1 LTGGYYFIYKSADK
15 HEAAGAKLRND
26 QVETN
31 LTSLNRV
38 LKSIVVIQNLTKK
51 LGELIPLSE
60 KGEIEKKINQS
71 DIKRI
76 DVFKEIT
83 VSDMDG
89 NIILQPV
96 PAFTPTKKWKT
107 IYAAKDFKIDA
118 YSDQEIIIKISA
130 DVFYSDIFVGKAH
143 VILSVPLPEQVS
155 SRSETAYVIWLTV
168 VILLFLL
175 ILFISAQ
182 FTLKA
187 APKDKGSEETSDTL
201 PCWLK
206 DEIITMFQYTVLELV
221 LVKHRFLEG
230 FKSFYSVTQEQCV
243 NIERVGPYKIVGNK
257 INSGRLADLYKARM
271 ERDNVDF
278 AIRVLHPDVA
288 DNMAFIEQF
297 RQEGR
302 QAELLDHANIV
313 QTVNFREKQNAIV
326 TEYIEGAN
334 LAQMMAKKQILSIR
348 RAVFIISEIC
358 KGLQYAHSYYKQ
370 SDDNKDV
377 AQMSPIICHH
387 NLKPGN
393 IMLSC
398 QGDVKISD
406 FGISGL
412 SATRKY
418 VEYGVNRGVSYII
431 SLKQELEDYYMNLTI
446 ADSSQKMIIYR
457 QDVTSLGTI
466 MFKMLS
472 GKDKLDANNANE
484 FEKFQNKTDIPDE
497 LKRIVSKCL
506 VDDKQKY
513 KSPLH
518 LLDDLSQL
526 NHSVTAI
533 YDLSDLAYRSPEQ
546 IRGQHADH
554 RSDIFSLGVIFY
566 ELLSGK
572 PLWRN
577 NSDAEAVKF
586 ANDTFNRYCFF
597 RGDPKEKI
605 KELNELNP
613 DIPAELNSIVMRCL
627 KDDVNVRYQNVQEL
641 YDRLTAFKELAGLN
655 YDSLKLGA
663 LVKHWFGKNN
673 KD

>member
-1 LTGGYYFIYKSADK
+1 
-15 HEAAGAKLRND
+15 
-26 QVETN
+26 
-31 LTSLNRV
+31 
-38 LKSIVVIQNLTKK
+38 
-51 LGELIPLSE
+51 
-60 KGEIEKKINQS
+60 
-71 DIKRI
+71 
-76 DVFKEIT
+76 
-83 VSDMDG
+83 
-89 NIILQPV
+89 
-96 PAFTPTKKWKT
+96 
-107 IYAAKDFKIDA
+107 
-118 YSDQEIIIKISA
+118 
-130 DVFYSDIFVGKAH
+130 
-143 VILSVPLPEQVS
+143 
-155 SRSETAYVIWLTV
+155 
-168 VILLFLL
+168 
-175 ILFISAQ
+175 
-182 FTLKA
+182 
-187 APKDKGSEETSDTL
+187 
-201 PCWLK
+201 
-206 DEIITMFQYTVLELV
+206 
-221 LVKHRFLEG
+221 
-230 FKSFYSVTQEQCV
+230 
-243 NIERVGPYKIVGNK
+243 
-257 INSGRLADLYKARM
+257 M